1 MHIKTNPNIMQ
12 KSIIT
17 KTKLKDET
25 KEIVHDQ
32 VNDAVKPLTKIN
44 AKIKVQKVQ
53 GKEYYLRTEIDDHIK
68 EVQKQVV
75 EGVTNYIMNKTLN
88 LNLLEKSVQR
98 YASPSSR
105 EDSFQRS
112 DVVDYV
118 KQQLSGLEKVDKDTA
133 ARLQYEQ
140 STKLYFDRLKR
151 RGQTRG

>member
-1 MHIKTNPNIMQ
+1 
-12 KSIIT
+12 
-17 KTKLKDET
+17 
-25 KEIVHDQ
+25 
-32 VNDAVKPLTKIN
+32 
-44 AKIKVQKVQ
+44 
-53 GKEYYLRTEIDDHIK
+53 
-68 EVQKQVV
+68 
-75 EGVTNYIMNKTLN
+75 MNKTLN